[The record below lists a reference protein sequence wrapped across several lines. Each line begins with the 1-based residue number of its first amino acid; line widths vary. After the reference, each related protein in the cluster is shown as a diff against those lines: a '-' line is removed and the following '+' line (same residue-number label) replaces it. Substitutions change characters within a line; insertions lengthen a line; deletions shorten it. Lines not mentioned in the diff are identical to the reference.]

1 MFKFPPQPRCGSSG
15 GQHFDCLPATVDVCQ
30 LGLQH
35 VLGLRWHQ
43 LSLPLLR
50 HVFARDQGAAEHQD
64 WAKRLEGSKT
74 LFAHFIPSPVHIQD
88 PSPLLPPCFQG
99 GVNVPNRIKGG
110 WDFHR
115 FGILLPMIA
124 SLVRP
129 AISHPASQPAGRP
142 AGQKPSTSWPAGR
155 PQTKPQLAGRPAGQ
169 KPSPSWPA
177 GRPQTKPAGRP
188 QTKPQL
194 AGWPDA
200 TNQEPASHRGA
211 S

>member
-1 MFKFPPQPRCGSSG
+1 MFHSYVKSPHGMNSVLYSFCSSSRHNRDVVPQLG

-115 FGILLPMIA
+115 FGILLPM
-124 SLVRP
+124 
-129 AISHPASQPAGRP
+129 
-142 AGQKPSTSWPAGR
+142 STG
-155 PQTKPQLAGRPAGQ
+155 
-169 KPSPSWPA
+169 
-177 GRPQTKPAGRP
+177 
-188 QTKPQL
+188 
-194 AGWPDA
+194 D
-200 TNQEPASHRGA
+200 
-211 S
+211 